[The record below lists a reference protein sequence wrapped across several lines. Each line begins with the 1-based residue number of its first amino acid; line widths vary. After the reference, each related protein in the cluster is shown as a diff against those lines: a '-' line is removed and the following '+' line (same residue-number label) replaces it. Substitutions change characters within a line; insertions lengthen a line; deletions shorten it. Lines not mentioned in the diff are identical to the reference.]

1 MSEILPPCHVQGLI
15 SHVATAHV
23 RSINQGEKETAQVIH
38 TLSTVYDRWRAKV
51 NATFWEAQ
59 GKLTTSGTRPSS
71 SAAELRGRTNLGGDS
86 VAIPRGIPNAAD
98 ALENQT
104 TNSTVA
110 RVLGTLQNSNSAAGT
125 AGTAG
130 SARSAGSGSAG
141 SSSMT
146 AADVLNDVAGE
157 QELGSI
163 DSSSNSAAHI
173 LRDAAAS
180 HDDTITAGTSRT
192 AGVADTAGSAGNRA
206 ASTKAVL
213 PGTKRDDLA
222 EALALSSV
230 RTAVTAD
237 SAGSAGQHST
247 LAEDSLLETL
257 ADGDLGTSAQASG
270 RTAGS
275 AGSAHTAGSAGVQEM
290 SAEDSFVDMGDAEEL
305 GVSAAGAARTAGSTG
320 TAREFEFVNPASKA
334 HTAEAMSAADIM
346 QDIASDQTTS
356 GASAIDDESR
366 QDRQGLP
373 ASHALRA
380 RAQNSNTAIHD
391 SDIADFDGDVVSDSV
406 SIAHQSATEAARRH
420 TAANAIRES
429 VPDMASEDDEN
440 VSLGLPQHASQRA
453 ASGMTVCSLP
463 EQSSCFSAVMSGY
476 LSACMCICVSGHA
489 LQTFARI
496 TACHRHM
503 LDRL

>member
-23 RSINQGEKETAQVIH
+23 RSIDQGEKETAQVIY
-38 TLSTVYDRWRAKV
+38 TLSTVYDRWRARV

-130 SARSAGSGSAG
+130 SARSAGSDSAG

-230 RTAVTAD
+230 RTAGTAD

-247 LAEDSLLETL
+247 LAEDSLLDTL
-257 ADGDLGTSAQASG
+257 ADGDLGTSAQASA
-270 RTAGS
+270 RTAGSAGS

-334 HTAEAMSAADIM
+334 RTAEAMSAADIM
-346 QDIASDQTTS
+346 QDLASETQTTS

-391 SDIADFDGDVVSDSV
+391 SDIADFDSDVVSDSV
-406 SIAHQSATEAARRH
+406 NIAHQSATEAARRH

-429 VPDMASEDDEN
+429 VQDVASEDEEN
-440 VSLGLPQHASQRA
+440 VSLGLPQHTSQRA
-453 ASGMTVCSLP
+453 ASGMTVRRLP
-463 EQSSCFSAVMSGY
+463 E
-476 LSACMCICVSGHA
+476 
-489 LQTFARI
+489 
-496 TACHRHM
+496 
-503 LDRL
+503 